1 MRGTGGR
8 RKRYAKRVAAGLPM
22 ALLASSLL
30 AAPLGLAADRH
41 SHGSDDSA
49 ASAEKVI
56 YREGGS
62 VLHDRMMDE
71 VKRQQEFVG
80 QKGGY
85 ASGANSHMMQ
95 QGVLLVAEDP
105 GKVSVTN
112 GQRCPANAP
121 TKEYNVSAINI
132 EITLS
137 RFLDYFP
144 GYMYVLSED
153 VQKARAEEASN
164 KAARDK
170 ENDPG
175 AVSNGLQG
183 DIIQP
188 LVIRA
193 NQGDCVKLTLK
204 NEIAEEPT
212 NLIINGSS
220 MVVATTGKPATP
232 STSDA
237 TVLPGASQTFE
248 WYIKPETQEGAHFF
262 RSHASRDQFNQG
274 LIGMLVVEPR
284 GSRYLS
290 PFDGKPM
297 ASGWEAMIE
306 DPSGADFREFAIFY
320 HEAGDEAFRLLNKK
334 GEMLPQRDPHTDSYR
349 PGARLL
355 NYRSEPHGTRLELQA
370 HMGFYADESMGYG
383 SYTFG
388 DPATTVPRSYLGD
401 PAKFRMAGGSEIVHS
416 HHLHGGSIRWARQ
429 PGNSRLD
436 FAASANGPVK
446 FPLIADTSDRLDVQ
460 SIGPTEIYDQ
470 VIEGGSGGLQAL
482 AGEFVFHCHIPQH
495 YVTGM
500 WGFWRVYNTLQQE
513 GSQTDVMKPLV
524 ELPDRVGKIKA
535 GIGSDKLVGT
545 TVDWYGGKKFQ
556 VTKDE
561 TDWHANPAK
570 VSLKDWVEMQLV
582 PQGKPGHKNTEKEQT
597 LAYDATVS
605 DWAWDGQ
612 KALSEPETTYEWV
625 NYKSATPGKRQTILF
640 DPKSGKVAW
649 PWLRPHLGRRVP
661 FSPSHSGAP
670 WLEPIHRRDDG
681 SNSTEPAK
689 PGENGPWSLCPENA
703 PVKYFNIHAIT
714 LPITLKSKTAKTPA
728 IVDPDGLLYVL
739 HEEEEEVRKNP
750 AKQMPL
756 VIRGNVQDCVDVV
769 YKSELKDDERQGFSS
784 KTNLHPHM
792 FQFDTQA
799 SDGPIIGFSYE
810 MSLRPFAILKDE
822 HPGKG
827 MPVPANTTIQADVA
841 KGATTLTVK
850 DASRYHL
857 KTELGVG
864 MDEVGGF
871 ESARISKIEGN
882 TITFERPLKYAHKKG
897 EIVSVEWIRER
908 WYVDAD
914 FGTTFWHD
922 HVYGL
927 DGWGHGFYSTFIAEP
942 PRSTYHDPVTGKELR
957 SGPVADIHTTEP
969 VSAHI
974 TGSFRE
980 IVTQVMDSN
989 PRTAELITSD
999 NPQARVGAISVDG
1012 TPSAV
1017 YPAKLNTSPMGFL
1030 NGGEATTGGGYNM
1043 RVEPLSVRLANNG
1056 DPSLLFSSRV
1066 HGDPETP
1073 ILRAYLGDPIVVRLI
1088 EGSANEVHSW
1098 HISGHWFPMERY
1110 SKNSIPRSSLHVV
1123 IGERYDAAIPA
1134 AGGPQQMAG
1143 DYLYY
1148 SGRASHFA
1156 EGSWG
1161 LFRVQDKPDQTLKPL
1176 PGREEIPQAA
1186 KSVCPADAPLKTF
1199 NVSAID
1205 KAIRFNKGTPGVME
1219 VDLERKMVLG
1229 NETGKMYV
1237 LEGEKVKVASGSVE
1251 PSPLTLHVNVGDCI
1265 KVNLKNEMTKDR
1277 AGFHVD
1283 HLAFD
1288 PKDSMGINAGNNPGD
1303 QTVAPG
1309 QSRTYTYYAH
1319 PEFGENAALIQDW
1332 GNVIANP
1339 RNGLFGAIII
1349 GPKGSQYRDPVTG
1362 EDLAHKSSWK
1372 ADVIV
1377 DRGLSGNETRQNYRS
1392 FALMFQDEDN
1402 IIGTSFMPYIQ
1413 KVAGVTAVNYRS
1425 EPTDYRVEKGCAYSE
1440 VFACVKAGDTPVT
1453 PTIAAHVGDQVVVH
1467 VLGAFS
1473 EQVQLFSVS
1482 GHEWKHEP
1490 YMSGADLVSTME
1502 FGGTEVINAWLN
1514 GGAGGPNGIPGD
1526 YIWLNQRPG
1535 YLDAGHWGM
1544 LRVLDRDSRAIL
1556 PLSGQAPATQQAEEP
1571 APAQVIP
1578 VVSKAEAAR

>member
-1 MRGTGGR
+1 MLFRS
-8 RKRYAKRVAAGLPM
+8 L
-22 ALLASSLL
+22 LL
-30 AAPLGLAADRH
+30 AASMNLVISSQVLAAEGLHRAH
-41 SHGSDDSA
+41 SSGGEGA
-49 ASAEKVI
+49 AKAEQVI

-62 VLHDRMMDE
+62 VLHDRMMEE
-71 VKRQQEFVG
+71 VKRQQEYVR

-85 ASGANSHMMQ
+85 ATGANNHMMQ
-95 QGVLLVAEDP
+95 QGVLLVADDP
-105 GKVSVTN
+105 SKVTVGS
-112 GQRCPANAP
+112 GFRCPANAP
-121 TKEYNVSAINI
+121 VKEYHVSAINI
-132 EITLS
+132 EITLN
-137 RFLDYFP
+137 RFLDFFP
-144 GYMYVLSED
+144 GYMYVLTEN
-153 VQKARAEEASN
+153 VEKARAEEAAN
-164 KAARDK
+164 REARER

-193 NQGDCVKLTLK
+193 NQGDCLKLTLH
-204 NEIAEEPT
+204 NELDGEPT
-212 NLIINGSS
+212 NLVINGSS
-220 MVVATTGKPATP
+220 MVVSATGKPATP
-232 STSDA
+232 SNPET
-237 TVLPGASQTFE
+237 TVPPGGQQQFE
-248 WYIKPETQEGAHFF
+248 WYIKPDTQEGARFF
-262 RSHASRDQFNQG
+262 RSHASREQFNLG

-297 ASGWEAMIE
+297 SSGWMAMIE
-306 DPSGADFREFAIFY
+306 DPNGPDFREFAIFY

-355 NYRSEPHGTRLELQA
+355 NYRSEPHGTRIELQA
-370 HMGFYADESMGYG
+370 HMGFYGDESMAYG

-388 DPATTVPRSYLGD
+388 DPATTIPRSYLGD

-416 HHLHGGSIRWARQ
+416 HHLHGGSIRWPRQ
-429 PGNSRLD
+429 PGVSNLD
-436 FAASANGPVK
+436 FAVSKNGPVK
-446 FPLIADTSDRLDVQ
+446 FPLISDPSDRVDVQ
-460 SIGPTEIYDQ
+460 SIGPTEVYDQ

-500 WGFWRVYNTLQQE
+500 WGFWRVYNTLQVP
-513 GSQTDVMKPLV
+513 GYQTDVMKPLA
-524 ELPDRVGKIKA
+524 ELPDRVGRMKP
-535 GIGSDKLVGT
+535 GVPSDKLVGT
-545 TVDWYGGKKFQ
+545 TVDWYGGKKF
-556 VTKDE
+556 VITKDK
-561 TDWHANPAK
+561 TDWKANPAL
-570 VSLKDWVEMQLV
+570 VSIKDWVEMQLP

-597 LAYDATVS
+597 LAYDATVV
-605 DWAWDGQ
+605 DWVWNGT

-625 NYKSATPGKRQTILF
+625 NYKSPTPGQRVEILF
-640 DPKSGKVAW
+640 DPRSGKVAW
-649 PWLRPHLGRRVP
+649 PWLRPHLGRRAP
-661 FSPSHSGAP
+661 FSPSHNGAP

-689 PGENGPWSLCPENA
+689 PGENGPWSLCPEGA
-703 PVKYFNIHAIT
+703 PVKEFNIHAIT
-714 LPITLKSKTAKTPA
+714 LPITLKRATAKTPA

-750 AKQMPL
+750 AKQIPL
-756 VIRGNVQDCVDVV
+756 VIRGNVQDCIDII
-769 YKSELKDDERQGFSS
+769 YSSELKDDQRQGFSS

-810 MSLRPFAILKDE
+810 MSLRPFTILKDE

-827 MPVPANTTIQADVA
+827 MPVPMNTTIEADVP
-841 KGATTLTVK
+841 KGATSIKVK
-850 DASRYHL
+850 DASRYHV

-864 MDEVGGF
+864 MDEVGRF
-871 ESARISKIEGN
+871 EAARISKIEGN
-882 TITFERPLKYAHKKG
+882 TITFERPLKFHHKKG

-922 HVYGL
+922 HVFGL
-927 DGWGHGFYSTFIAEP
+927 DGWGHGFYATFIAEP
-942 PRSTYHDPVTGKELR
+942 PRSTYHDPVTGKEIR
-957 SGPVADIHTTEP
+957 SGPIADIHTTEP

-974 TGSFRE
+974 SGSFRE

-989 PRTAELITSD
+989 PRTAELITAD
-999 NPQARVGAISVDG
+999 NPQAKAGAISVDG

-1017 YPAKLNTSPMGFL
+1017 YPARLNKSPMWFL
-1030 NGGEATTGGGYNM
+1030 NGGEATTGGGYNL
-1043 RVEPLSVRLANNG
+1043 RVEPLSVRLANNP
-1056 DPSLLFSSRV
+1056 DPSQLFNSRI

-1110 SKNSIPRSSLHVV
+1110 NKNSIPRSSLHVV

-1134 AGGPQQMAG
+1134 AGGPQRMAG

-1161 LFRVQDKPDQTLKPL
+1161 ILRVLDKPDATLKPL
-1176 PGREEIPQAA
+1176 PGREEIPQPAT
-1186 KSVCPADAPLKTF
+1186 SVCPADAPVKTF
-1199 NVSAID
+1199 NVTAID
-1205 KAIRFNKGTPGVME
+1205 KAIRYNKGAPGVME

-1229 NETGKMYV
+1229 NESGKMYV
-1237 LEGEKVKVASGSVE
+1237 LEGEKAKVASGSIE

-1265 KVNLKNEMTKDR
+1265 KVNLKNEMAKDR

-1283 HLAFD
+1283 NLAYD
-1288 PKDSMGINAGNNPGD
+1288 PKDSMGINAGYNPGD

-1309 QSRTYTYYAH
+1309 QSRTYTFYAH
-1319 PEFGENAALIQDW
+1319 PEFGENVALIQDW
-1332 GNVIANP
+1332 GNVIENP

-1362 EDLAHKSSWK
+1362 EDLSQKSSWR

-1377 DRGLSGNETRQNYRS
+1377 DRTVPGNENRRNYRS
-1392 FALMFQDEDN
+1392 FALLFQDEDN
-1402 IIGTSFMPYIQ
+1402 ISGTSFMPYIQ

-1425 EPTDYRVEKGCAYSE
+1425 EPTDYRTEKGCAYSE
-1440 VFACVKAGDTPVT
+1440 VFACVKAGDQPVT
-1453 PTIAAHVGDQVVVH
+1453 PTLVAHVGDPVVIH

-1473 EQVQLFSVS
+1473 EQVQLFSVA

-1502 FGGTEVINAWLN
+1502 FGGSEVFNAWLH

-1526 YIWLNQRPG
+1526 YLWLNQRPG
-1535 YLDAGHWGM
+1535 YLDAGQWG
-1544 LRVLDRDSRAIL
+1544 LFKVLERDNRAIL
-1556 PLSGQAPATQQAEEP
+1556 PLDGQAPAVHRAEGDNP
-1571 APAQVIP
+1571 SLSIP
-1578 VVSKAEAAR
+1578 VSLKAE

>member
-220 MVVATTGKPATP
+220 MVVASTGKPATP

-248 WYIKPETQEGAHFF
+248 WYIKLETQEGAHFF

-1098 HISGHWFPMERY
+1098 HISGHWFPMDCGRQLGTV
-1110 SKNSIPRSSLHVV
+1110 PRAGQTGPDV
-1123 IGERYDAAIPA
+1123 EAAAWPGGNPA
-1134 AGGPQQMAG
+1134 
-1143 DYLYY
+1143 
-1148 SGRASHFA
+1148 
-1156 EGSWG
+1156 
-1161 LFRVQDKPDQTLKPL
+1161 
-1176 PGREEIPQAA
+1176 GREI
-1186 KSVCPADAPLKTF
+1186 
-1199 NVSAID
+1199 
-1205 KAIRFNKGTPGVME
+1205 
-1219 VDLERKMVLG
+1219 
-1229 NETGKMYV
+1229 
-1237 LEGEKVKVASGSVE
+1237 
-1251 PSPLTLHVNVGDCI
+1251 
-1265 KVNLKNEMTKDR
+1265 
-1277 AGFHVD
+1277 
-1283 HLAFD
+1283 
-1288 PKDSMGINAGNNPGD
+1288 
-1303 QTVAPG
+1303 
-1309 QSRTYTYYAH
+1309 
-1319 PEFGENAALIQDW
+1319 
-1332 GNVIANP
+1332 
-1339 RNGLFGAIII
+1339 
-1349 GPKGSQYRDPVTG
+1349 
-1362 EDLAHKSSWK
+1362 
-1372 ADVIV
+1372 
-1377 DRGLSGNETRQNYRS
+1377 GLSGGCTTEDLQCVGHRQGDP
-1392 FALMFQDEDN
+1392 LQQGD
-1402 IIGTSFMPYIQ
+1402 
-1413 KVAGVTAVNYRS
+1413 AGR
-1425 EPTDYRVEKGCAYSE
+1425 DG
-1440 VFACVKAGDTPVT
+1440 
-1453 PTIAAHVGDQVVVH
+1453 
-1467 VLGAFS
+1467 
-1473 EQVQLFSVS
+1473 S
-1482 GHEWKHEP
+1482 GP
-1490 YMSGADLVSTME
+1490 
-1502 FGGTEVINAWLN
+1502 GTED
-1514 GGAGGPNGIPGD
+1514 GPG
-1526 YIWLNQRPG
+1526 
-1535 YLDAGHWGM
+1535 
-1544 LRVLDRDSRAIL
+1544 
-1556 PLSGQAPATQQAEEP
+1556 
-1571 APAQVIP
+1571 
-1578 VVSKAEAAR
+1578 